1 MLFSDDSDL
10 ISLSLSFSKTSGSF
24 WKKRKV
30 FFTVIENNSLSIFLF
45 LSFCWCCLLNL
56 KF

>member
-10 ISLSLSFSKTSGSF
+10 IYLSLSLSFSKTSGSF

-30 FFTVIENNSLSIFLF
+30 FCTVIENNSLSIFLLFIF
-45 LSFCWCCLLNL
+45 LLVLSS
-56 KF
+56 